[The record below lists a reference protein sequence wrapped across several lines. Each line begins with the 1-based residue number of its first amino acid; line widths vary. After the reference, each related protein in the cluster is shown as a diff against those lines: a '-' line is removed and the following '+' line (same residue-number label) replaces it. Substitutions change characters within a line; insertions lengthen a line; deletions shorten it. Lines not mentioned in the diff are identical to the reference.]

1 MAQKH
6 YEEQRR
12 FARDYVLPFLRSR
25 LPNLFEMRVLEIGCA
40 EAGLLAVL
48 AEQGVTVCGIEL
60 SEDRVAVALAQNPQL
75 DVRVGDLTDPK
86 LPLQFERP
94 FDLIILRDV
103 IEHVP
108 NREAA
113 FQNLSRLLRPG
124 GWVYVTFP
132 PRFSPFAGHQQN
144 AKTALR
150 RLPWVQLWPAGLVRW
165 LGRRLGEPR
174 FMTDHII
181 HNGRTGLSL
190 RAFRRFY
197 RKAGFTE
204 YHRDWFLSR
213 PIYRQRFGWKVR
225 RFPAIPILSEF
236 FVTGCE
242 VLLKKG

>member
-6 YEEQRR
+6 YDEQLR
-12 FARDYVLPFLRSR
+12 FAQDYVLPFLKKQ
-25 LPNLFEMRVLEIGCA
+25 LPDFPSLRVLEIGCA
-40 EAGLLAVL
+40 EAGLLAVM
-48 AEQGVTVCGIEL
+48 AERGMAVAGVEL
-60 SEDRVAVALAQNPQL
+60 SEDRVALAHAENSGL

-94 FDLIILRDV
+94 FDLVILRDV

-108 NREAA
+108 DRTAA

-144 AKTALR
+144 ARSALR
-150 RLPWVQLWPAGLVRW
+150 RLPWLQLWPAGLLHR
-165 LGRRLGEPR
+165 LGKFLGEPR
-174 FMTDHII
+174 FMTDHIV

-190 RAFRRFY
+190 RAFRRFT
-197 RKAGFTE
+197 RQAGFAE

-213 PIYRQRFGWKVR
+213 PIYRQRFGWKTR

-242 VLLKKG
+242 VILKKG